1 MKSSR
6 TAAKKPTPP
15 KALVQAA
22 RQSRNH
28 RSPAFQAGLGMRS
41 HVLGPDYVQR
51 AFETADDLSQPFQ
64 ELATEFAWGSV
75 WTREGLTLRERSL
88 MTMAMC
94 IAMNRPRE
102 LQIHLRGALR
112 NGVERELLPEIL
124 LHAFLYC
131 GGPACIDAMH
141 AMREALPALEKE
153 IQLSAKKSSAKART
167 QAKKTPASKRASSSK
182 PGASGR
188 PAASSKKPSRRP

>member
-1 MKSSR
+1 MKSRLTPKPS
-6 TAAKKPTPP
+6 AA
-15 KALVQAA
+15 VVRAA
-22 RQSRNH
+22 RPARNH

-88 MTMAMC
+88 MTLAMC
-94 IAMNRPRE
+94 IALNRPRE

-112 NGVERELLPEIL
+112 NGVERELLSEIL

-141 AMREALPALEKE
+141 AMREVLPTLEKE
-153 IQLSAKKSSAKART
+153 LKKSPPKKAASAQRALV
-167 QAKKTPASKRASSSK
+167 KRASSSTSR
-182 PGASGR
+182 ASK
-188 PAASSKKPSRRP
+188 SSVKTSSAKKTSRRT

>member
-1 MKSSR
+1 MKSR
-6 TAAKKPTPP
+6 TTAQPRAAQS
-15 KALVQAA
+15 VVNAA
-22 RQSRNH
+22 RKSRNH
-28 RSPAFQAGLGMRS
+28 QSPAFQAGLGMRS
-41 HVLGPDYVQR
+41 QVLGPDYVQR

-88 MTMAMC
+88 MTLAMC

-112 NGVERELLPEIL
+112 NGVEREMLPEIL

-141 AMREALPALEKE
+141 AMREVLPALEKE
-153 IQLSAKKSSAKART
+153 LRAASPRQAATKK
-167 QAKKTPASKRASSSK
+167 PATKRASSSK
-182 PGASGR
+182 KTTSTRRAVASKTK
-188 PAASSKKPSRRP
+188 ASRRP

>member
-1 MKSSR
+1 MKSR
-6 TAAKKPTPP
+6 TTAQPRAAQS
-15 KALVQAA
+15 VVNAA
-22 RQSRNH
+22 RKSRNH
-28 RSPAFQAGLGMRS
+28 QSPAFQAGLGMRS
-41 HVLGPDYVQR
+41 QVLGPDYVQR

-88 MTMAMC
+88 MTLAMC

-141 AMREALPALEKE
+141 AMREVLPALEKE
-153 IQLSAKKSSAKART
+153 LQASKPRKAAAAKK
-167 QAKKTPASKRASSSK
+167 PATKRASSSK
-182 PGASGR
+182 KTTSPQRAGASK
-188 PAASSKKPSRRP
+188 AKASRRP

>member
-1 MKSSR
+1 
-6 TAAKKPTPP
+6 
-15 KALVQAA
+15 
-22 RQSRNH
+22 
-28 RSPAFQAGLGMRS
+28 MRS

-88 MTMAMC
+88 MTLAMC
-94 IAMNRPRE
+94 IALNRPRE

-112 NGVERELLPEIL
+112 NGVERELLSEIL

-141 AMREALPALEKE
+141 AMREVLPTLEKE
-153 IQLSAKKSSAKART
+153 LKKSPPKKAASAQRALV
-167 QAKKTPASKRASSSK
+167 KRASSSTSR
-182 PGASGR
+182 ASK
-188 PAASSKKPSRRP
+188 SSVKTSSAKKASRRT

>member
-1 MKSSR
+1 MTSTRR
-6 TAAKKPTPP
+6 TTQLRAAPSVVK
-15 KALVQAA
+15 AA
-22 RQSRNH
+22 RKARNH
-28 RSPAFQAGLGMRS
+28 QSEAFQAGLGMRS

-88 MTMAMC
+88 MTLAMC
-94 IAMNRPRE
+94 IALNRPRE

-112 NGVERELLPEIL
+112 NGVERELLSEIL

-141 AMREALPALEKE
+141 AMREVLPGLEKE
-153 IQLSAKKSSAKART
+153 IKASRPRAKASTRQPATKRGVSTKKSASPQRGVASQAR
-167 QAKKTPASKRASSSK
+167 A
-182 PGASGR
+182 
-188 PAASSKKPSRRP
+188 SRRP